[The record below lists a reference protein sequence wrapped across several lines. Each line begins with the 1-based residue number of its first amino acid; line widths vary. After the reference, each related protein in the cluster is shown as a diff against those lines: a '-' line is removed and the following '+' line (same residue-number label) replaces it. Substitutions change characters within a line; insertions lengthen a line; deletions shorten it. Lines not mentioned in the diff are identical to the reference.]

1 MADFLHYF
9 SAHCTLRS
17 RRTNNKLHLIYGSG
31 EKAKKQIYMCVLVI
45 CLCLWSTSI
54 YVSICLVC
62 EQHSFWDQ
70 IISPW
75 ETLYVPRTPRQE
87 TTVLN
92 DVNVPIKGLKKQCP
106 Y

>member
-45 CLCLWSTSI
+45 C
-54 YVSICLVC
+54 
-62 EQHSFWDQ
+62 
-70 IISPW
+70 
-75 ETLYVPRTPRQE
+75 YVPVVYIDICEYMSR
-87 TTVLN
+87 V
-92 DVNVPIKGLKKQCP
+92 
-106 Y
+106 